1 MATRET
7 LPVESEP
14 YTKGYYMIWGVLS
27 FAAIIYIAYLAF
39 GSGSAPIIKISKVSE
54 KPSVATL
61 VNEQSRRIGSAM
73 AIATRA
79 ADKSAANATAIKSLE
94 KRVQL
99 LTWKMSDGEPV
110 TGVSNTDVS
119 NIGRSGNDMTS
130 LGNRANGYVKQVMG
144 NSGDDSGI
152 VGHVIAGTSDA
163 VKRVIPKAAKKIVTT
178 KVVKTVAIDAIS
190 SIAGVVDMAPGSS
203 ANIINPVAK
212 NLDTLNPLK
221 VAALA
226 AGIAKSAH
234 SAGTNSAKSDAGA
247 LVQKA
252 AVKASDV
259 TEVVQ
264 PVSLK
269 SPFKI
274 MPLPVRKSYG
284 VRLTS
289 GQSVEALRLTWDLI
303 NEMNRPIL
311 KGLTTRF
318 IERPSGIGMPY
329 RLIAGPVVSTGQA
342 QTICDKLH
350 KQNINCAVTVF
361 QGAKL

>member
-27 FAAIIYIAYLAF
+27 FAAIIYIAYLVF
-39 GSGSAPIIKISKVSE
+39 GSGTSPIIKISKVSE
-54 KPSVATL
+54 KSSVATL

-79 ADKSAANATAIKSLE
+79 ADKSAANTSAIKSLE

-99 LTWKMSDGEPV
+99 LTWKMADVAPV
-110 TGVSNTDVS
+110 TGVSN
-119 NIGRSGNDMTS
+119 NGRSANDVTS

-152 VGHVIAGTSDA
+152 IGHVIAATSDNAKTA
-163 VKRVIPKAAKKIVTT
+163 VPEAVRKLAPEAKRIVTT

-190 SIAGVVDMAPGSS
+190 SIAGVVDAAPGSG
-203 ANIINPVAK
+203 ANIINPAGK
-212 NLDTLNPLK
+212 NLGTLNPLK

-226 AGIAKSAH
+226 AGISKS
-234 SAGTNSAKSDAGA
+234 TQSDTQRAPDASGS
-247 LVQKA
+247 VQKA
-252 AVKASDV
+252 AVSASDV
-259 TEVVQ
+259 AGVIQ
-264 PVSLK
+264 PMIRK
-269 SPFKI
+269 SPFGT

-289 GQSVEALRLTWDLI
+289 GKSVEALRLTWDLI
-303 NEMNRPIL
+303 NEMNRPIM

-318 IERPSGIGMPY
+318 VKKPSSIGMPY
-329 RLIAGPVVSTGQA
+329 RLIAGPMVSTGQA
-342 QTICDKLH
+342 QTLCAKLH
-350 KQNINCAVTVF
+350 KQNINCDVTVF
-361 QGAKL
+361 QGRKL